1 MIKLQRFVDASQFY
15 QQASYYLLRQEAM
28 HYILLGISNTLI
40 KNPEKYNCQPYLA
53 TVEVEEDII
62 AVAIRIPPRPLL
74 LSQIK
79 NLAAVELIAQD
90 LHSQQES
97 LLGVNAP
104 SVESEA
110 FAALWTSLTGQS
122 FKLKMALRAWRLE
135 QVQPIATPAGYL
147 RVVDKSDRKL
157 LQNWHQAFA
166 LEALGETEPDS
177 QSWVNYQLR
186 HQTAYLWENK
196 EPVSLACRSGIT
208 PNGVGVNTVYT
219 PPQHRGKGYASACVA
234 KLSQYLLKSL
244 RYKYC
249 FLFTDL
255 ANSTSNHIYQAM
267 GYQPVGDWRE
277 YSFCD

>member
-1 MIKLQRFVDASQFY
+1 MIKLHRYEDASQFY
-15 QQASYYLLRQEAM
+15 QQASHYLLRQEAM
-28 HYILLGISNTLI
+28 HYLLLGIGNTLI
-40 KNPEKYNCQPYLA
+40 KNPEKYNCHYLA
-53 TVEVEEDII
+53 TVEDEEDVI
-62 AVAIRIPPRPLL
+62 AVAIRTLPRPLL

-110 FAALWTSLTGQS
+110 FAASWTSLTGQS
-122 FKLKMALRAWRLE
+122 FKLKMALRAWKIE
-135 QVQPIATPAGYL
+135 QVQLTATPPGYL

-166 LEALGETEPDS
+166 LEALGESKPDS

-208 PNGVGVNTVYT
+208 PNGGGVGTVYT

-255 ANSTSNHIYQAM
+255 ANPTSNHIYQAM

-277 YSFCD
+277 YCFCD